1 MQALSTAAPGKVYTI
16 KWMFGLP
23 EVLNIIRNCQIQ
35 EGSEIRV
42 FEKFNGGLIIG
53 NTKESQL
60 AMMQRQEYEFKV
72 MILLKRYL
80 S

>member
-53 NTKESQL
+53 NKH
-60 AMMQRQEYEFKV
+60 
-72 MILLKRYL
+72 KRIAISYDEAATTQM
-80 S
+80 